1 MAGNTSLSTKA
12 KTLINNVRYNWKEP
26 PAGKYM
32 NYKEIFAYSFG
43 GIGASMIICMVS
55 QLIVQTTNMVIGG
68 AIGIAPTDMYVMY
81 VIATLANIP
90 LTAIRANMVDNSR
103 GKGGK
108 YRPYL
113 MSMGIPTAIIALAY
127 VYFPYEL
134 IRSTYTTGQ
143 IFGKDKSYVIICAVV
158 LVFNLLLQFFWKF
171 FQDAYTNL
179 VHVLSP
185 NTNERT
191 NVLAIKAVV
200 YSLGP
205 SILNIVYPLIAQFAT
220 NNDLYN
226 LKVYRIA
233 YPPLAFIS
241 IMLTAYIYAN
251 TTEKIIQAKTH
262 TIQISFWDAFK
273 EVAKNKY
280 FWIISL
286 AGWLGFL
293 EGSYG
298 TIIGWAYNYG
308 HACNG
313 GTFALITTL
322 YSNASLWGML
332 LAPFCV
338 NRFGKKKVI
347 IFVNL
352 LNVAFILAMGVHPTN
367 IWWLFVCIYLNYFV
381 GAFEQITTPAIQADI
396 RDYQQYRSGER
407 IDGSFAAVQTIG
419 DIITLATSA
428 ILPAVQSAYG
438 IYQGNGY
445 EKPYDILDVTTGQP
459 GLLHK
464 MTVALVLMAALGAF
478 LNVIPYFFYDFTEK
492 KQRCVTRVLKV
503 RALFEDYGNNSL
515 NDHQIVEAID
525 LVRNAR
531 EMAKASEKDLT
542 VNHTPTMAKPEKKY
556 AAINDKSLKA
566 AAKAE
571 YKEAMAEYKAQCK
584 AAKKQHRDDIT
595 FNEEIEIA
603 KFVCE
608 ELDKF
613 ENPIYIHQVEVY
625 SKIAT
630 KGLNY
635 IKDITLEE
643 AEAMLKAAKAL
654 PKSNEQEKEIR
665 KFDIQLAKTI
675 TSAKKHFIQYYQ
687 NAEGGIKEPD
697 MALLTGNFDKQD
709 EAEFKLNELVKEL
722 TAAKKEKDEGE
733 IERLQAQIKE
743 LKQQLKQLEKES
755 KNIMDEFA
763 KFNRAFKPCNDAKKV
778 LLQAENYKHFDE
790 IAALYDEAKENAEK
804 EDAEKAAEMEAKMKE
819 EQEELERRKAEKL
832 AKKNLKASEKK
843 NSSVSDKKS
852 NKKSSSSD
860 KKKDSEKKKVKK

>member
-1 MAGNTSLSTKA
+1 MAGEASLGAKA

-26 PAGKYM
+26 PVGKYM

-43 GIGASMIICMVS
+43 GIGASMIIAMVS
-55 QLIVQTTNMVIGG
+55 QLIVQTTNMVVGG

-90 LTAIRANMVDNSR
+90 LTAVRANMIDNSR

-113 MSMGIPTAIIALAY
+113 MSMGIPTVIIALAY
-127 VYFPYEL
+127 VYFPYDL
-134 IRSTYTTGQ
+134 IRETFATGQ
-143 IFGKDKSYVIICAVV
+143 IFNRDKSYVIVCAIV
-158 LVFNLLLQFFWKF
+158 LFFNLLLQFFWKF

-205 SILNIVYPLIAQFAT
+205 SILNIVYPLIAKFAT
-220 NNDLYN
+220 DNNLYN

-233 YPPLAFIS
+233 YPPLAFIA
-241 IMLTAYIYAN
+241 IMLTAYTYAN

-262 TIQISFWDAFK
+262 AIQISFWDAFK

-308 HACNG
+308 HACDG

-352 LNVAFILAMGVHPTN
+352 LNVVFILAMGVNPLN
-367 IWWLFVCIYLNYFV
+367 IWWLFICIYLNYFV

-396 RDYQQYRSGER
+396 RDYQQYKSGER
-407 IDGSFAAVQTIG
+407 IDGSFSAVQTIG
-419 DIITLATSA
+419 DVITLLTSA

-438 IYQGNGY
+438 IFQGNGY
-445 EKPYDILDVTTGQP
+445 EKPYDILDVTTGEP

-464 MTVALVLMAALGAF
+464 MIMALVLMAALGAF

-492 KQRCVTRVLKV
+492 KQRSVARVLKV
-503 RALFEDYGNNSL
+503 RALFEDYGNNAL

-531 EMAKASEKDLT
+531 EMAKASEKDLS
-542 VNHTPTMAKPEKKY
+542 VKHGPTKEEKPKKDY
-556 AAINDKSLKA
+556 KKISDKELQA
-566 AAKAE
+566 AAKLE
-571 YKEAMAEYKAQCK
+571 YKTAMADYKAQCK
-584 AAKKQHRDDIT
+584 AGKKQHREDIT

-603 KFVCE
+603 KFVCA

-613 ENPIYIHQVEVY
+613 ENPIYIHQVQVY
-625 SKIAT
+625 TEIAA
-630 KGLNY
+630 KGLDY
-635 IKDITLEE
+635 MKSVDLKE
-643 AEAMLKAAKAL
+643 AKEMLKNAKAL

-665 KFDIQLAKTI
+665 KFDIQLAKI
-675 TSAKKHFIQYYQ
+675 IISAKKRYIQYYESASG
-687 NAEGGIKEPD
+687 NIEEPD
-697 MALLTGNFDKQD
+697 MTLLTSNFDKQD
-709 EAEFKLNELVKEL
+709 ETEFKLNELVKEL
-722 TAAKKEKDEGE
+722 TVAQKEKDEE
-733 IERLQAQIKE
+733 ETERLKTQIKE
-743 LKQQLKQLEKES
+743 LKENLKNLEKES
-755 KNIMDEFA
+755 KTIMDDFA

-790 IAALYDEAKENAEK
+790 IAALYDEAKENAAR
-804 EDAEKAAEMEAKMKE
+804 EDAEKAAEIEAKLKE
-819 EQEELERRKAEKL
+819 EQEELERRKAEKQ
-832 AKKNLKASEKK
+832 AKKNLKESEKK
-843 NSSVSDKKS
+843 AKKNAS
-852 NKKSSSSD
+852 
-860 KKKDSEKKKVKK
+860 DSEKKTAKK